1 MLIQSHQLT
10 QHRRRQPLRQNHRRR
25 TTPGKRTVRN
35 QRRRHP
41 GSRHLLFTPTK
52 SQSLSLGQQIGH
64 QSIINPARRLSKTNE
79 IHRNNLWPLMQ
90 QLEKSMLSIGTRRTP
105 NNRPRGAL
113 HRPAIHRNRLAQTLH
128 LKLLQ
133 VIRKAP
139 QSMTIRNHRSRGRP
153 PNLAVPNIQ
162 QPQQH
167 RHAAFLSRY
176 LVIDQTHTSQ
186 HLTKP
191 LSPNSRHQTQR
202 HRRSQRKT
210 TPHPLRKSKHPVRRN
225 TPSHRP
231 LRKCRSCCQ
240 MRRHLVTYP
249 SKQPSPSLLGGRQ
262 SLGRSKS
269 FRTNHNQG
277 RRRVQPRQS
286 LR

>member
-35 QRRRHP
+35 QRRSHP
-41 GSRHLLFTPTK
+41 GSRHLLFTPTN

-79 IHRNNLWPLMQ
+79 IYRNDLWPLMQ

-153 PNLAVPNIQ
+153 PNLAMPNIQ

-167 RHAAFLSRY
+167 RHAAFLSHY

-191 LSPNSRHQTQR
+191 LRPNSGHQTQR

-210 TPHPLRKSKHPVRRN
+210 TPHPLRKSKHLIGRNPPRFRPFGGRGSRR
-225 TPSHRP
+225 
-231 LRKCRSCCQ
+231 Q
-240 MRRHLVTYP
+240 MRRHIVTDP
-249 SKQPSPSLLGGRQ
+249 SSQPSLSLLSSGQ
-262 SLGRSKS
+262 SLCRGKR
-269 FRTNHNQG
+269 FRTNHHQ
-277 RRRVQPRQS
+277 RRSRVKASQS
-286 LR
+286 LG